1 MPVIDCH
8 HHFWWKGKRE
18 HKFPDAVGNRL
29 DRSFTPDDLRPELKA
44 CGIDSTVLV
53 QTVGDVDETHEM
65 LDIQRKI
72 DFVAGVV
79 GWVPLTD
86 PPACA
91 RALKDLARRG
101 KLVGIRH
108 LIPYEPD
115 PEWVLQESVIESLKQ
130 LAAAN
135 LVFEAIPVDDKQF
148 EAVLKMTRQLPELK
162 VVLNHM
168 GRPPVPEEGWEPWAT
183 QIARAAELRN
193 MSVKLSAGLHM
204 VLNWKWS
211 TDAMRRYSDH
221 VIDLFSPDRVMAAS
235 NWPVVLLAGSFSE
248 IWTGLT
254 ELVSGLTPA
263 EQQAVLGGTAQRI
276 FGL

>member
-1 MPVIDCH
+1 
-8 HHFWWKGKRE
+8 
-18 HKFPDAVGNRL
+18 
-29 DRSFTPDDLRPELKA
+29 
-44 CGIDSTVLV
+44 
-53 QTVGDVDETHEM
+53 
-65 LDIQRKI
+65 
-72 DFVAGVV
+72 VV
-79 GWVPLTD
+79 GWVPLID

-91 RALKDLARRG
+91 RALEHMTGRG

-108 LIPYEPD
+108 LIAYESD
-115 PEWVLQESVIESLKQ
+115 PEWVLQETVIESLKQ

-168 GRPPVPEEGWEPWAT
+168 GRPPVPEQGWEPWAT

-204 VLNWKWS
+204 VLDWKWS
-211 TDAMRRYSDH
+211 TDAMRRYADH

-248 IWTGLT
+248 VWTGLT
-254 ELVSGLTPA
+254 ELVAGLSQA
-263 EQQAVLGGTAQRI
+263 EQQAVLGRTAQRI

>member
-8 HHFWWKGKRE
+8 HHFWLRAKRE
-18 HKFPDAVGNRL
+18 HKFPEAVGNRL
-29 DRSFTPDDLRPELKA
+29 DNDYTPADLRPELKS
-44 CGIDSTVLV
+44 CGVDSTVLV
-53 QTVGDVDETHEM
+53 QTVGELDETREM
-65 LDIQRKI
+65 LATQREV

-79 GWVPLTD
+79 GWVPLTE
-86 PPACA
+86 PAACA
-91 RALKDLARRG
+91 KAIEGFKKRG

-115 PEWVLQESVIESLKQ
+115 PEWVLQETVLESLKQ

-168 GRPPVPEEGWEPWAT
+168 GRPPVPEGGWEPWAT

-204 VLNWKWS
+204 VLHWKWS
-211 TDAMRRYSDH
+211 TDAMRRYADH

-235 NWPVVLLAGSFSE
+235 NWPVILLAGSYSE
-248 IWTGLT
+248 VWTGLT
-254 ELVSGLTPA
+254 ELVSGLSEP